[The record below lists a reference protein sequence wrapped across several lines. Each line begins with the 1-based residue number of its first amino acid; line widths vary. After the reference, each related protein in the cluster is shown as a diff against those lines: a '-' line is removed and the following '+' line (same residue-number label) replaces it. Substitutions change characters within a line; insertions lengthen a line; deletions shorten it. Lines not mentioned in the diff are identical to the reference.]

1 MCLLAVRRFKIAICL
16 SAILALLAAGM
27 ARADDFT
34 LDPDQIK
41 AALRTG
47 TDEEN
52 GFIDRT
58 IAMVTAG
65 TLPRDLFTSCFIWAR
80 KKPRHKFQ
88 YFKHALTARAAAIGV
103 NL

>member
-1 MCLLAVRRFKIAICL
+1 MRHLAARGFKVSICL
-16 SAILALLAAGM
+16 SAILALLAAGVG
-27 ARADDFT
+27 RADDFA

-41 AALRTG
+41 AALHTG

-58 IAMVTAG
+58 IAMVTDG

-88 YFKHALTARAAAIGV
+88 YFKHALTARAAAIGIT
-103 NL
+103 L

>member
-1 MCLLAVRRFKIAICL
+1 MRPLAAGRFRLFICIAAVL
-16 SAILALLAAGM
+16 GLLAAGV
-27 ARADDFT
+27 ARADDVA

-41 AALRTG
+41 AALHTG

-65 TLPRDLFTSCFIWAR
+65 TLPRDLFTSSFIWAR

-88 YFKHALTARAAAIGV
+88 YFKHALMARASAVGI